1 MPRQY
6 RPREVARI
14 ARYLGWTY
22 SHHTG
27 SHSVYKR
34 LNHGYVVIP
43 DHNRDV
49 RPGTLK
55 NIIKQMGIASRREF
69 DKLAQEVL

>member
-6 RPREVARI
+6 RPREVAAI
-14 ARYLGWTY
+14 AVHLGWTY
-22 SHHTG
+22 SHHKG
-27 SHSVYKR
+27 SHSIYKR
-34 LNHGYVVIP
+34 PNYSNVVIP

-55 NIIKQMGIASRREF
+55 NIIKHMGLKSRLEF
-69 DKLAQEVL
+69 DKLAQEML